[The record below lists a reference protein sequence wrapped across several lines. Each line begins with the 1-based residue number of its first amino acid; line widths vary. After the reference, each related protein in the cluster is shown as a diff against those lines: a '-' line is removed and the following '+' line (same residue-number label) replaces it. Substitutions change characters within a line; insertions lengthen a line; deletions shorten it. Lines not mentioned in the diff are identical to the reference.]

1 MEDAMIINKASLDR
15 GFAHGTIHKTEEID
29 LKKKAQDQGSTLI
42 IFGKKYSDSRYYVKS
57 ACDQYIYIGV

>member
-29 LKKKAQDQGSTLI
+29 LKKKAQDQGSTLL
-42 IFGKKYSDSRYYVKS
+42 IFGKKCVF
-57 ACDQYIYIGV
+57 Q